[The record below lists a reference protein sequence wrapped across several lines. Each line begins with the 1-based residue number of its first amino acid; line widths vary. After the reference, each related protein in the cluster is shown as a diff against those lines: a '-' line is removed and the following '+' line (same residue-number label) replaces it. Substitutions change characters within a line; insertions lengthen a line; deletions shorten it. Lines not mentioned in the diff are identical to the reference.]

1 MTCLPL
7 QQQGAQMI
15 FNAAK
20 DLGQL
25 SKLKVGLKW
34 TREPHNTLP
43 QNTAWDI
50 KKYMLTS
57 VIMQNL
63 DYGITKLGILR
74 MAWLE
79 IADMHW
85 KLLNQAAGH
94 KAN

>member
-1 MTCLPL
+1 MKCLPL

-34 TREPHNTLP
+34 TCEPCYTLA

-50 KKYMLTS
+50 KKILD
-57 VIMQNL
+57 IMVSQNL
-63 DYGITKLGILR
+63 SF
-74 MAWLE
+74 
-79 IADMHW
+79 
-85 KLLNQAAGH
+85 
-94 KAN
+94 